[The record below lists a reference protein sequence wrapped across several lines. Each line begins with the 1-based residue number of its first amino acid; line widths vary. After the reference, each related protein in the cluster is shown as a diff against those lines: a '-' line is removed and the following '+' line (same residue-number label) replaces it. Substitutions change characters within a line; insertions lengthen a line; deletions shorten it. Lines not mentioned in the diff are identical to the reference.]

1 MRKINDLSDS
11 ENLEFLQDMKET
23 YSASIESAI
32 RVADKYGI
40 SRDETLEHFAA
51 VLKFMVRIG
60 TFKNYELNEKEAN
73 ENRG

>member
-11 ENLEFLQDMKET
+11 ESLEFLQDMKET

-60 TFKNYELNEKEAN
+60 TFKNYELNKEEAD

>member
-1 MRKINDLSDS
+1 MRKIKDLSDS
-11 ENLEFLQDMKET
+11 ESLEFLQDMKET

-60 TFKNYELNEKEAN
+60 TFKNYKLNEEEAD

>member
-1 MRKINDLSDS
+1 MRKINDLSYS
-11 ENLEFLQDMKET
+11 ESLEFLQDMKEA
-23 YSASIESAI
+23 YSTSIESAI

-51 VLKFMVRIG
+51 VLKFMVRIR
-60 TFKNYELNEKEAN
+60 TFKNYELNEEEAN